1 MTHYYSDNSNLVSK
15 KETFEYYFNNEKFLF
30 TTDNGVFSKRNV
42 DYGSYVLIK
51 SVYHLDLG
59 KRVLDLGCGYG
70 PIGIIIKHFNP
81 DIQLTMVDVNP
92 RAISLA
98 KENILQNDIVSNIL
112 CEDNILNIKDDFDSI
127 ILNPP
132 IRAGKKVIYDL
143 YEKSYQKL
151 ISGGSLYIVIAKR
164 HGYNSTKEKLESI
177 FTEVKVLDKDKG
189 YFVLQAS
196 K

>member
-81 DIQLTMVDVNP
+81 DIELTMVDVNP

-98 KENILQNDIVSNIL
+98 KENILQNDIASNIL

-151 ISGGSLYIVIAKR
+151 INGGSLYIVIAKR

-177 FTEVKVLDKDKG
+177 FTEVKVLDKEKG
-189 YFVLQAS
+189 YFTLQAL

>member
-98 KENILQNDIVSNIL
+98 KENILQNDIASKIL

-189 YFVLQAS
+189 YFVLQAL